1 MKLVWKTGVVLKMK
15 LYIYFYCTLLLSKND
30 YNGWVQSSSVCEAV
44 SGPRLWQFQ
53 HSSYTFN
60 LCTTSPR
67 SQSRKEMWL
76 TGEKYDWM
84 ATWSRLGTAKW
95 LTATCREYD
104 WRRRLC
110 INFVVFYCLSYAV
123 HDIVS
128 GRTAPITCSEY
139 SFSWSCLNLCIICK
153 QFTNVNCN

>member
-1 MKLVWKTGVVLKMK
+1 MTSTLGYPVPP
-15 LYIYFYCTLLLSKND
+15 YASIYCHWHGFISS
-30 YNGWVQSSSVCEAV
+30 QSYFLDVFDAWPTSFSSIFWHTV
-44 SGPRLWQFQ
+44 
-53 HSSYTFN
+53 
-60 LCTTSPR
+60 SPR

-76 TGEKYDWM
+76 TGEKYDWLV
-84 ATWSRLGTAKW
+84 TWSWLGTAKW

-110 INFVVFYCLSYAV
+110 ISFVVCYCVSYAV

-128 GRTAPITCSEY
+128 GRTALITCSEY
-139 SFSWSCLNLCIICK
+139 SFTWSCLNLGIICK